1 MERRIMADVELSLQK
16 HRTAERGLA
25 EKRDLTTG
33 NIHRN
38 IWTLAVPMILEMG
51 AMSVTQ
57 IVDTYWVG
65 KLGSAALAAVTI
77 SMALRWVINSL
88 ANGLGIGGMAVVA
101 RRIGAHDRAQAD
113 HAAWQAVLLATFVS
127 LVLGAVG
134 ILLAKPALRILGA
147 DAEVLAMGV
156 SFLHIIFGG
165 LFTLVLVFV
174 INSLLRGAGE
184 AGLALWVLI
193 LSQGLTVALEPL
205 LIFGWGPFPALGV
218 NGSAW
223 AGVLGFGAGVL
234 FQIAI
239 LLSGRARIAIPSTT
253 PRSFDF
259 PFDVAQG
266 RAQDRLCSGQGSGR
280 RNLHDLWPDFPLMWR
295 IIKIALPSTV
305 QMTLRSTSRL
315 IILAIIGLYGTFATA
330 GFGVANRILLVALI
344 PGFGL
349 GNTAATLVGQNLG
362 AVQPQRAERSAWWVT
377 AYNVGLLAAFAVLF
391 FNFAHPLVAF
401 FDPTPEVVDIGA
413 GCLRIVAP
421 SLIVSAVGVVLA
433 RAFDGAG
440 NTMPAMFVN
449 LLTLWGMEAPLSYGL
464 ARWTRLGITGVWV
477 GRALANLA
485 NGLFFAFWFRLGR
498 WKRKEV

>member
-1 MERRIMADVELSLQK
+1 MTDTEHSLQK
-16 HRTAERGLA
+16 HKAAELGVA

-38 IWTLAVPMILEMG
+38 IWTLAVPMILEM
-51 AMSVTQ
+51 AMLSVTQ

-77 SMALRWVINSL
+77 GMNLRWVMNSL
-88 ANGLGIGGMAVVA
+88 ANGLGVGGMAVVA
-101 RRIGAHDRAQAD
+101 RRIGARDKAQAD
-113 HAAWQAVLLATFVS
+113 HATWQAVLLAVFVS
-127 LVLGAVG
+127 LVLGTLG
-134 ILLAKPALRILGA
+134 ILLAEPTLRVLGA

-156 SFLHIIFGG
+156 SFLRIVFGG

-184 AGLALWVLI
+184 AGLALRVLV
-193 LSQGLTVALEPL
+193 LSQGLTVVLEPL

-218 NGSAW
+218 DGSAW
-223 AGVLGFGAGVL
+223 AGVLGFGAGAL

-239 LLSGRARIAIPSTT
+239 LLSGRARIAINSQ
-253 PRSFDF
+253 PR
-259 PFDVAQG
+259 
-266 RAQDRLCSGQGSGR
+266 
-280 RNLHDLWPDFPLMWR
+280 DLWPDLPLMWR
-295 IIKIALPSTV
+295 IVKIALPSTV

-349 GNTAATLVGQNLG
+349 GNAAATLVGQNLG
-362 AVQPQRAERSAWWVT
+362 AVQPHRAERSAWWVT
-377 AYNVGLLAAFAVLF
+377 AYNTSLLAAFAVVF
-391 FNFAHPLVAF
+391 FTFARPLVAF
-401 FDPTPEVVDIGA
+401 FDPTPEVVDMGA
-413 GCLRIVAP
+413 ECLRIVAP
-421 SLIVSAVGVVLA
+421 SLIFSAVGVVLA

-440 NTMPAMFVN
+440 NTVPAMFVN
-449 LLTLWGMEAPLSYGL
+449 LLTLWGLEAPLSYGL
-464 ARWTRLGITGVWV
+464 AQGTGLGITGVWV

-485 NGLFFAFWFRLGR
+485 NGLLFAFWFRLGR

>member
-1 MERRIMADVELSLQK
+1 MTDTEPSLPIQ
-16 HRTAERGLA
+16 RAAGQGLA
-25 EKRDLTTG
+25 GKRDLTTG
-33 NIHRN
+33 NIHRD
-38 IWTLAVPMILEMG
+38 IWTLAVPMILEM
-51 AMSVTQ
+51 ATLSVTQ

-77 SMALRWVINSL
+77 GMNLRWVMNSL

-101 RRIGAHDRAQAD
+101 RRIGAHDRAQAV
-113 HAAWQAVLLATFVS
+113 HATWQAVLLAAFVS

-134 ILLAKPALRILGA
+134 ILLAEPTLRILGA

-156 SFLHIIFGG
+156 SFLRIVFGG

-184 AGLALWVLI
+184 AGLALGVLI
-193 LSQGLTVALEPL
+193 LSQGLTVVLEPL
-205 LIFGWGPFPALGV
+205 LVFGWGPFPTLGV
-218 NGSAW
+218 DGSAW
-223 AGVLGFGAGVL
+223 AGVLGFGAGAL
-234 FQIAI
+234 FQIVI
-239 LLSGRARIAIPSTT
+239 LLSDRARIAI
-253 PRSFDF
+253 
-259 PFDVAQG
+259 
-266 RAQDRLCSGQGSGR
+266 
-280 RNLHDLWPDFPLMWR
+280 NLHNLWPDLPLMWR
-295 IIKIALPSTV
+295 IVKIALPSTV

-315 IILAIIGLYGTFATA
+315 VILAIVGLYGTFATA

-349 GNTAATLVGQNLG
+349 GNAAATLVGQNLG
-362 AVQPQRAERSAWWVT
+362 AVQPHRAERSAWWVT
-377 AYNVGLLAAFAVLF
+377 AYNASLLAAFAVVF
-391 FNFAHPLVAF
+391 FTFARPLVAF

-413 GCLRIVAP
+413 ECLHTVAP
-421 SLIVSAVGVVLA
+421 SLIFSAVGVVLA

-440 NTMPAMFVN
+440 NTVPAMFVN
-449 LLTLWGMEAPLSYGL
+449 LLTLWGMETPLSYGL
-464 ARWTRLGITGVWV
+464 SQGTGLGISGVWV